1 MNRRWV
7 DIVTAGLMAFSF
19 GCTSMVT
26 VQSKGT
32 QKAEAPI
39 PPHVTY
45 AVFPV
50 TEVEKDPDFAGY
62 ARLVADKMNE
72 RGYKETEPRVAQLG
86 VYLDYGVTESSPSPG
101 ASSPGSSGP
110 LPPMGGSGGMGS
122 GGAYGGGGGSGYMG
136 GTSTSDPTA
145 TRRVISQ
152 MMIIV
157 GDLPKSRAAG
167 QLVELWRGESRHT
180 GQTDE
185 LPQLAPLLV
194 DATFRHFGEST
205 PASVEHTFGEEDIK
219 KLRDHK

>member
-1 MNRRWV
+1 MNRSWL
-7 DIVTAGLMAFSF
+7 DMAAAGLMALSL

-32 QKAEAPI
+32 QKVEAPI

-50 TEVEKDPDFAGY
+50 TELEKDPAFAGY
-62 ARLVADKMNE
+62 ARLVAQKMNE

-86 VYLDYGVTESSPSPG
+86 VYLDYGVTESSPGPES
-101 ASSPGSSGP
+101 SSPGSSSP
-110 LPPMGGSGGMGS
+110 LPPMGGPGGMGS
-122 GGAYGGGGGSGYMG
+122 GGGYGGGAGGGGYMG
-136 GTSTSDPTA
+136 STSSSDPTA
-145 TRRVISQ
+145 RRVTSQ

-180 GQTDE
+180 GHTND

-205 PASVEHTFGEEDIK
+205 PASVDHTFGEEEVK
-219 KLRDHK
+219 RLRGAK